1 MSETT
6 THSPT
11 IPDTTNDDVFV
22 EMCRM
27 VDNLLSQSETD
38 GQDTNHSSIPIT
50 IEEVNSDAESSDS
63 WTYYDF
69 TDGRDYYYD
78 DNDSDIYELMAECNH
93 GEWGN

>member
-6 THSPT
+6 THSPAT
-11 IPDTTNDDVFV
+11 PETTNDDVFI

-38 GQDTNHSSIPIT
+38 GQDNNQSSTPIT
-50 IEEVNSDAESSDS
+50 IEEENSDAESSDS

>member
-6 THSPT
+6 TNRPT
-11 IPDTTNDDVFV
+11 TPDEANDDVFV

-27 VDNLLSQSETD
+27 VDNLLSQSETSKYD
-38 GQDTNHSSIPIT
+38 ANQGSIPIT
-50 IEEVNSDAESSDS
+50 IEEESSDVESSDS

-69 TDGRDYYYD
+69 TDGKDYYYD

>member
-1 MSETT
+1 MSETIQRST
-6 THSPT
+6 TS
-11 IPDTTNDDVFV
+11 DEANDDVFI

-27 VDNLLSQSETD
+27 VDNLLSQSETNIRD
-38 GQDTNHSSIPIT
+38 ANQDSTPIT
-50 IEEVNSDAESSDS
+50 IEEESSDVESSDS

-69 TDGRDYYYD
+69 TDGRDYHHD

>member
-11 IPDTTNDDVFV
+11 TPETTNDDVFI

-38 GQDTNHSSIPIT
+38 GQDNNQSSTPIA
-50 IEEVNSDAESSDS
+50 IEEENSDAESSDS

-78 DNDSDIYELMAECNH
+78 DNDSDIYELMAEYNH